1 MSDAETYAV
10 ANGSIPAPR
19 RGLSIRTVL
28 IAAVATLSSLL
39 LVSLCWKG
47 AIAWREYVK
56 AHETRT
62 ATKGANDYING
73 VYELLM
79 ERLYTNN
86 ALQAESAADGQ
97 ARANIGKTRQSA
109 INLMERR
116 GLAAIGHF
124 EFDATKRE
132 ELAKAIAGL
141 NDMRKRADAA
151 MEMPKSQR
159 DQQLIKDF
167 VPAVSAIVARALILW
182 EVTLQRS
189 TTDDPVAKELGV
201 VKLLAWNARDISG
214 HERSN
219 VSAAIAA
226 RAPIPTDKVVA
237 NSTIRARVDTIWKQ
251 LEAISGLGQSTA
263 QATGDAYAPLRTA
276 AARAKQVY
284 FGEFRDLADRMAKL
298 SAEASA
304 NAGPAASGNLAK
316 VEVAYGMTAN
326 EWVDAT
332 TPRLYTLLEVM
343 NAAGTVS
350 EAHTLRVEADAWW
363 KLLLIGAM
371 LLLGLGVAIGS
382 VYLVIYRVSR
392 PLNALTDIMQ
402 QLDGRNAEIIVPG
415 TNRADEL
422 GTLARAISILRDDA
436 VDKIRLETETEKA
449 RKLAE
454 EDRAAREAEKAE
466 QARQSQATITAL
478 AQGLGRLANGDL
490 LCQIETPFASDSERL
505 RADFNAAVGG
515 LKETM
520 LAVVASTQAIGSG
533 TADLSTAAEDLSRRT
548 EQQAASLE
556 ETAAALDQITAT
568 VKKAAEGATH
578 ARTVVA
584 TAKNDAEKGGEV
596 VRKTVEAMAGIEKSS
611 RQIGQIIGV
620 IDEIAFQTNLLA
632 LNAGVEAARA
642 GDAGRGFAVVASEV
656 RALAQRSAEAAKEI
670 KGLIS
675 ASTAQVEQGVSL
687 VAETGKSLERI
698 ITQVAEIN
706 IVVSDIAAGSQEQST
721 GLQQV
726 NTAINQMDQMTQQNS
741 AMVEESTAASRALS
755 RETDELSRLIGQ
767 FRVGQIGQAAATNS
781 DRRAV
786 PKSTQRPRDA
796 TQERSLAEK
805 RSAHPILKPRSSNH
819 ASAPA
824 RKREPEPLAEGW
836 QDF

>member
-1 MSDAETYAV
+1 
-10 ANGSIPAPR
+10 
-19 RGLSIRTVL
+19 
-28 IAAVATLSSLL
+28 
-39 LVSLCWKG
+39 
-47 AIAWREYVK
+47 
-56 AHETRT
+56 
-62 ATKGANDYING
+62 
-73 VYELLM
+73 
-79 ERLYTNN
+79 
-86 ALQAESAADGQ
+86 
-97 ARANIGKTRQSA
+97 
-109 INLMERR
+109 
-116 GLAAIGHF
+116 
-124 EFDATKRE
+124 
-132 ELAKAIAGL
+132 
-141 NDMRKRADAA
+141 
-151 MEMPKSQR
+151 
-159 DQQLIKDF
+159 
-167 VPAVSAIVARALILW
+167 
-182 EVTLQRS
+182 
-189 TTDDPVAKELGV
+189 
-201 VKLLAWNARDISG
+201 
-214 HERSN
+214 
-219 VSAAIAA
+219 
-226 RAPIPTDKVVA
+226 
-237 NSTIRARVDTIWKQ
+237 
-251 LEAISGLGQSTA
+251 
-263 QATGDAYAPLRTA
+263 
-276 AARAKQVY
+276 
-284 FGEFRDLADRMAKL
+284 
-298 SAEASA
+298 
-304 NAGPAASGNLAK
+304 
-316 VEVAYGMTAN
+316 
-326 EWVDAT
+326 
-332 TPRLYTLLEVM
+332 M
-343 NAAGTVS
+343 NAAGAVS

-363 KLLLIGAM
+363 QLLLIGAM

-382 VYLVIYRVSR
+382 VYLVIYRVCR

-436 VDKIRLETETEKA
+436 AEKVRLEAETE
-449 RKLAE
+449 RTRRLAE

-478 AQGLGRLANGDL
+478 AHGLGRLANGDL
-490 LCQIETPFASDSERL
+490 LCQIETPFAPGSERL
-505 RADFNAAVGG
+505 RTDFNAAVGG

-533 TADLSTAAEDLSRRT
+533 TAELSTAAEDLSQRT
-548 EQQAASLE
+548 EQQTASLE

-596 VRKTVEAMAGIEKSS
+596 VRKTVEAMAGIERSS
-611 RQIGQIIGV
+611 QQIGQIIGV

-706 IVVSDIAAGSQEQST
+706 VVVCDIAVGSQEQST

-726 NTAINQMDQMTQQNS
+726 NTAINQMDQMTQQNT

-767 FRVGQIGQAAATNS
+767 FRVGQIAQAAPTNS
-781 DRRAV
+781 DRQTV
-786 PKSTQRPRDA
+786 PKSTRLRVA
-796 TQERSLAEK
+796 AQERELAEK
-805 RSAHPILKPRSSNH
+805 RSAHPAPKPRSSGH
-819 ASAPA
+819 ALAPA
-824 RKREPEPLAEGW
+824 HKRESEPLAEGW